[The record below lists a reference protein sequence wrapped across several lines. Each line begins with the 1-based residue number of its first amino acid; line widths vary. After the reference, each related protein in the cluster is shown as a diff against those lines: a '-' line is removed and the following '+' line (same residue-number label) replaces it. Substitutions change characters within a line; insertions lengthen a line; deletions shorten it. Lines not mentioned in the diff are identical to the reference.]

1 MMLLNSLPNGVLQKL
16 VLALCI
22 ILLSSNGILFFKIFQ
37 YKNDCD
43 TLQKN
48 LQNLKKICANN
59 SYNSINKFK
68 KPIKTKKINR
78 QIINVKLAD
87 LNSTNFS

>member
-1 MMLLNSLPNGVLQKL
+1 MLLNSLPNGVLQKL